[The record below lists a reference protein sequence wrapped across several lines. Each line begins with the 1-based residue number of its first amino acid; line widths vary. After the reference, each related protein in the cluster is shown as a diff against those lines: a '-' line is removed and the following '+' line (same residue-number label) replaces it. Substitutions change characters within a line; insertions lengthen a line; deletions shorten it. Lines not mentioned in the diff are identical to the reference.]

1 MNKFNINFIVFSPT
15 PDYVDYIG
23 GSMVCHNLANNLT
36 ILGENAYIYA
46 NTTKS
51 NYICPTIPWGSDLN
65 YDQENTIIIYPA
77 GGGEHTYQEYIPS
90 SISNINNTVRWLMND
105 QVAKYNLDDKLY
117 KFVNY
122 FQTCDNQIIDGNL
135 LAIDVD
141 LDVFKNHNLPRSGT
155 CYYTKGTA
163 VTDEIK
169 LHNYN
174 DTNIDDIYKLSSI
187 DRTNYLVSI
196 FNKSE
201 KFICYSNKTFM
212 AILAALCG
220 CIVTVIPS
228 PGLTKE
234 EWRLGFPTLKYGIA
248 YGEDDLDWAITTLPL
263 VNDMVSDLKQQ
274 SLNQTKDFISDC
286 YQWLTKKYNIQ

>member
-1 MNKFNINFIVFSPT
+1 MDNFNINFIVFSPT

-36 ILGENAYIYA
+36 LLGENAYIYA

-51 NYICPTIPWGSDLN
+51 NYICTTIPWGSDLT

-77 GGGEHTYQEYIPS
+77 GGGEHTYRDYIPP
-90 SISNINNTVRWLMND
+90 SIANIKNTVRWLMNE
-105 QVAKYNLDDKLY
+105 QVSTYDVNDKLY

-122 FQTCDNQIIDGNL
+122 FQTYDTQVVDGNL

-141 LDVFKNHNLPRSGT
+141 LDVFKNYNLPRSGT
-155 CYYTKGTA
+155 CYYTKGTSI
-163 VTDEIK
+163 TDEIK
-169 LHNYN
+169 LHNN
-174 DTNIDDIYKLSSI
+174 GDVCIDNIYKLSTE
-187 DRTNYLVSI
+187 DRTKYLVSI

-201 KFICYSNKTFM
+201 NFICYSNKTFM

-220 CIVTVIPS
+220 CIVTVLPS

-234 EWRLGFPTLKYGIA
+234 DWHLGFPTLKCGIA
-248 YGEDDLDWAITTLPL
+248 YGKDDLDWAITTLPL
-263 VNDMVSDLKQQ
+263 VRDMVLDLKQQ
-274 SLNQTKDFISDC
+274 SLMQTKDFISDC
-286 YQWLTKKYNIQ
+286 YQWITKKYNI